1 MTGDLAAP
9 VNASASIDQWI
20 QSCLTLTES
29 QLDQVLPKHQ
39 QIPSALHDGM
49 RYAVLDGGKRIRPL
63 LCFAAAQLVRADLL
77 VAARVACAVELIHAY
92 SLVHDDLPCMDNDL
106 LRRGKPTVHV
116 AFGEANAM
124 LVGDGLQAL
133 AFSVLADLANS
144 ELVNSDL
151 ANSDLATVDIKANR
165 PTVAPHAVVDL
176 VAQLA
181 QAAGSLGM
189 VGGQAIDCAMTG
201 TVLSRSDLEQMH
213 SMKTGALL
221 RAAVMMG
228 AHCGNEKPNGDLLKA
243 LDQYSRAIGLAFQ
256 VIDDVLD
263 VSGDTATLG
272 KTAGKDAQ
280 QNKPTFVSLMGLH
293 EAQAFADSLYNQAL
307 SSLAPYGEAAQRLR
321 DLALKIVS
329 RKS

>member
-1 MTGDLAAP
+1 MGVYAAQ
-9 VNASASIDQWI
+9 VDANASMDQWI
-20 QSCLTLTES
+20 QSCLAITET
-29 QLDQVLPKHQ
+29 QLNHILPKQ
-39 QIPSALHDGM
+39 EQIPSALHDGM

-63 LCFAAAQLVRADLL
+63 LCFAAAQLVQADLL
-77 VAARVACAVELIHAY
+77 VAARVACTVELIHAY

-116 AFGEANAM
+116 AYGEANAM

-133 AFSVLADLANS
+133 AFGVLADLATMD
-144 ELVNSDL
+144 LV
-151 ANSDLATVDIKANR
+151 TVDLKANR
-165 PTVAPHAVVDL
+165 PNVPPHAAVDL
-176 VAQLA
+176 IAQLA

-201 TVLSRSDLEQMH
+201 TVLSRADLEQMH
-213 SMKTGALL
+213 GMKTGALL

-228 AHCGNEKPNGDLLKA
+228 ARCGNEKPNDDLLKA

-263 VSGDTATLG
+263 VSSDTVTLG

-307 SSLAPYGEAAQRLR
+307 SALAPYGENAQRLR